1 MIFTTYFKHIS
12 SRITI
17 VSLVLV
23 WPFTA
28 ITHEAKGSATYLA
41 NEGLMVEAGEY
52 KVLFDPFFHN
62 DYGTY
67 QLVPDA
73 ILTAIMNNIAPYNDI
88 NAIFVSHSHG
98 DHFAAD
104 DMLKYLQKYSS
115 VNLIAPAQAL
125 EKMAMLPGFDVI
137 QKQLTSIELE
147 YGDKAIS
154 LVVDDIQIDAVRI
167 PHAGWPG
174 RADISNIVFRV
185 GLPNG
190 ESRST
195 FVHMGDADPKDEH
208 YRPHSVFWLQEK
220 PDIAFPPY
228 WFFLTLE
235 GNYILDTHINAE
247 KNIGVHVPLKI
258 PTNLKNSGKSYFSV
272 PGEKAEVAHTVIED

>member
-1 MIFTTYFKHIS
+1 MIFKTLFKHIS
-12 SRITI
+12 LRIAV

-23 WPFTA
+23 WPLTA
-28 ITHEAKGSATYLA
+28 LTHEAKSLATYLA
-41 NEGLMVEAGEY
+41 NEGLMVEAGEH

-67 QLVPDA
+67 HLVPDT
-73 ILTAIMNNIAPYNDI
+73 ILKAIMSNSAPYNNID
-88 NAIFVSHSHG
+88 AIFVSHSHG

-115 VNLIAPAQAL
+115 VKLIAPAQAL
-125 EKMAMLPGFDVI
+125 EKMALLSGFDTI

-147 YGDKAIS
+147 YGDKPVS

-185 GLPNG
+185 SLPNG
-190 ESRST
+190 ETSST

-228 WFFLTLE
+228 WFFLTLQ
-235 GNYILDTHINAE
+235 GNYILDTHINAA

-258 PTNLKNSGKSYFSV
+258 PTSLKNSGKKYFSI
-272 PGEKAEVAHTVIED
+272 PGETAAVAHTHP

>member
-1 MIFTTYFKHIS
+1 MRYIKRIQTTALSTLCLVTYLLF
-12 SRITI
+12 
-17 VSLVLV
+17 SL
-23 WPFTA
+23 A
-28 ITHEAKGSATYLA
+28 ASAHENKGSATYLA
-41 NEGLMVEAGEY
+41 NEGLMVEVGEY

-62 DYGTY
+62 NYGTY

-73 ILTAIMNNIAPYNDI
+73 ILTAIMNNKAPYNDI
-88 NAIFVSHSHG
+88 DAIFVSHSHG

-104 DMLKYLQKYSS
+104 DMLEYLQKYSS

-125 EKMAMLPGFDVI
+125 EKMALLSGFDTI

-185 GLPNG
+185 SLPNG
-190 ESRST
+190 ESNST

-208 YRPHSVFWLQEK
+208 YRPHSVFWHQQK

-228 WFFLTLE
+228 WFFLTLQ
-235 GNYILDTHINAE
+235 GNYILDTHINAA

-258 PTNLKNSGKSYFSV
+258 PTSLKNSGKTYFSI
-272 PGEKAEVAHTVIED
+272 PGENTEVAHMHP